1 MLKTIALIAVA
12 AVVLFLLFVSTRP
25 DTFRVA
31 RSLQIK
37 APPEKIFPL
46 ISNLK
51 QYNTWN
57 PYAKKD
63 ANIKLTYSGP
73 PEGVGAKFLFDGN
86 KDAGKG
92 SIEVVGSTV
101 PSQVDMRLIMAEP
114 FPIDNQVRY
123 AISIKGADSEVTWS
137 MEGSVPF
144 VAKIAHLVMNMDK
157 MIGADFEAGLASL
170 KMLAEAR

>member
-12 AVVLFLLFVSTRP
+12 VVVLFLLFVSTRP
-25 DTFRVA
+25 DTFRVV

-37 APPEKIFPL
+37 AAPEKIFPL
-46 ISNLK
+46 ISNLQ

-57 PYAKKD
+57 PYSKKD

-73 PEGVGAKFLFDGN
+73 PEGVGAKFVFDGN

-92 SIEVVGSTV
+92 SIEVVNTVV
-101 PSQVDMRLIMAEP
+101 PSQVKMRLVMAEP
-114 FPIDNQVRY
+114 FPIDNLVSFSVT
-123 AISIKGADSEVTWS
+123 AKGAESEVSWS
-137 MEGSVPF
+137 MEGPVPF

-157 MIGADFEAGLASL
+157 MIGADFEVGLASL
-170 KMLAEAR
+170 KALAEAR